1 MWQPLRAPG
10 RAGGTRIVPIVP
22 VQVGEQ
28 RSERA
33 SRRTDFAAL
42 TVALG
47 FAAAV
52 TVTGVALGSAVLAGK
67 GPLYAAP
74 LPHVGPGTPAAI
86 AVAIAVLARGPRL
99 AQQLPWPRLLV
110 AGYATAVAWTLS
122 LAMVD
127 GWGWFTSRLT
137 GGHEYLSEVGG
148 VTDVGAMLAGFV
160 DRIPG
165 GSPGIWATHVAG
177 HPPGAFLVFIGLDR
191 VGLGGGV
198 AASLACVLVGGLAAV
213 AVPVTLRALGDEPA
227 ARAVVPFAALF
238 PGAVWVGASADGLF
252 AGVTATGVALLALAC
267 AGHAPRHD
275 VAALAGGVALGYG
288 LYVSYGLTL
297 MALPVLAVALVTRR
311 LRPLLVGGGGVAAVV
326 LAFTASGFWWFD
338 GYSALVVRYHADI
351 AADRPY
357 AFWVFANLACLLVVA
372 GPLVVRAMPLA
383 LRCRRTPAAALFLA
397 AAAAVALADLS
408 GLSKAETERIWLPF
422 AVWLLAGAAL
432 LPPPSRRFWLV
443 AAACTAL
450 AVNHLLLTVW

>member
-1 MWQPLRAPG
+1 MPL
-10 RAGGTRIVPIVP
+10 P
-22 VQVGEQ
+22 VAEQ
-28 RSERA
+28 QIERT
-33 SRRTDFAAL
+33 SRRGDLAAL
-42 TVALG
+42 AVAIG

-52 TVTGVALGSAVLAGK
+52 TVTGLVLGPAVLAGN
-67 GPLYAAP
+67 GPLYAVP

-86 AVAIAVLARGPRL
+86 VVAVAVITCGPRL
-99 AQQLPWPRLLV
+99 AQQWAWPRLLA
-110 AGYATAVAWTLS
+110 AGYVTAVAWTLS
-122 LAMVD
+122 LALVD

-137 GGHEYLSEVGG
+137 RRHEYLSEVGG
-148 VTDVGAMLAGFV
+148 VTDVGAMLAGFT
-160 DRIPG
+160 DRIPD

-198 AASLACVLVGGLAAV
+198 AASLACVLAGGLVAV

-252 AGVTATGVALLALAC
+252 AGVTATGVALLALGC
-267 AGHAPRHD
+267 TGRAPRHD
-275 VAALAGGVALGYG
+275 AAALAGGVVLGYG
-288 LYVSYGLTL
+288 LYLSYGLTL

-311 LRPLLVGGGGVAAVV
+311 LRPLLLGGVGVAAVV
-326 LAFTASGFWWFD
+326 LAFTVSGFWWAD
-338 GYSALVVRYHADI
+338 GYSALVVRYHAGI

-357 AFWVFANLACLLVVA
+357 AFWVVANLACLLVVA
-372 GPLVVRAMPLA
+372 GPLVVRAAAPA
-383 LRCRRTPAAALFLA
+383 LRCWRTPPAALFLA
-397 AAAAVALADLS
+397 AAAAVALADVS

-432 LPPPSRRFWLV
+432 LSPSSRRFWLV
-443 AAACTAL
+443 VGACVAL
-450 AVNHLLLTVW
+450 GVNHLLLTAW

>member
-1 MWQPLRAPG
+1 MPL
-10 RAGGTRIVPIVP
+10 
-22 VQVGEQ
+22 QVGEQ

-33 SRRTDFAAL
+33 SRRTDLAAL
-42 TVALG
+42 AVALG
-47 FAAAV
+47 FAATV
-52 TVTGVALGSAVLAGK
+52 TVTGVVLGSAALAGK

-86 AVAIAVLARGPRL
+86 AVAIAVLARGPQL
-99 AQQLPWPRLLV
+99 AQQWPWPRLLV

-227 ARAVVPFAALF
+227 ARAVVPFAVLF

-338 GYSALVVRYHADI
+338 GYSALVVRYHAGI

-383 LRCRRTPAAALFLA
+383 LRYRRTPAAALFLA

-443 AAACTAL
+443 TGACTAL
-450 AVNHLLLTVW
+450 GVNHLLLTVW